1 MWREELGAARERTA
15 NTPLT
20 SPDFFAKIAEMM
32 SYEKKSSDG
41 FSRSREK
48 ICIQHQKLNGFK
60 ILKPIL
66 GHATPIFDILKITL

>member
-32 SYEKKSSDG
+32 SYEKNHLTAFQEAVRKSA
-41 FSRSREK
+41 FNTR
-48 ICIQHQKLNGFK
+48 N
-60 ILKPIL
+60 
-66 GHATPIFDILKITL
+66 